1 MCGVAMFM
9 AKQSWENRP
18 MGVGEG
24 VRHRHVVDAHTRV
37 PAVGAVHMG
46 YSTTPIRLGW
56 LEFARTVMVGGSD
69 HVHP

>member
-1 MCGVAMFM
+1 MFM
-9 AKQSWENRP
+9 AKQSWRNRLV
-18 MGVGEG
+18 GVGEG

-56 LEFARTVMVGGSD
+56 LEIARTVMVGGSN